1 MGWMRYALIQ
11 KGIIVLKNDSYDCT
25 EKNDSMIY
33 SKNISPLAVLFGNE
47 MRYWN
52 RMAEKEKNW
61 LIEFESV
68 VKVGWIEK
76 SSVEC

>member
-33 SKNISPLAVLFGNE
+33 SKNISPLAGMFDVK
-47 MRYWN
+47 WS
-52 RMAEKEKNW
+52 
-61 LIEFESV
+61 IETEWML
-68 VKVGWIEK
+68 KQ
-76 SSVEC
+76 